1 MNCAASTTQPAT
13 IAGELMPST
22 ELTVAQAAARAA
34 GKVILRWYEGA
45 YTVREKGSDSPVTEA
60 DTEANR
66 CIHEHIMDAFPND
79 GWLSEETRDSPA
91 RLDKKRV
98 WVIDP
103 LDGTKEFIKHIPEFC
118 VCIGLVEDGA
128 PILGVTYNPVR
139 DEMFAAERGSGTTLN
154 GKPVKV
160 SPQAKLADAT
170 VLASRSEVSRGEW
183 KAFESEMRV
192 DLTGS
197 VAYKLALIAA
207 GRADATFSL
216 TPKNEWDVCSGAALI
231 LEAGGRFATRSAETR
246 RFNQADPLLQGII
259 ACNAALYEPILGC
272 LRAHGEL

>member
-1 MNCAASTTQPAT
+1 MGTREMA
-13 IAGELMPST
+13 
-22 ELTVAQAAARAA
+22 VAQEAARAA
-34 GKVILRWYEGA
+34 GKVILRWYDGD
-45 YTVREKGSDSPVTEA
+45 YSVREKSSDSPVTEA

-66 CIHEHIMDAFPND
+66 CIHEHIMAAFPDD

-91 RLDKKRV
+91 RLEKKRV
-98 WVIDP
+98 WIIDP
-103 LDGTKEFIKHIPEFC
+103 LDGTKEFIQHIPEFC

-139 DEMFAAERGSGTTLN
+139 DEMFAAERGTGTTLN
-154 GKPVKV
+154 GEKV
-160 SPQAKLADAT
+160 SVSDQAKLADAS
-170 VLASRSEVSRGEW
+170 VLASRSEVKRGEW
-183 KAFESEMRV
+183 KPFESEMRV

-231 LEAGGRFATRSAETR
+231 MEAGGRFTTRGAEPR
-246 RFNQADPLLQGII
+246 RFNQADTLLPGLI
-259 ACNAALYEPILGC
+259 ACNAALYEPILSC
-272 LRAHGEL
+272 LRGHGEL